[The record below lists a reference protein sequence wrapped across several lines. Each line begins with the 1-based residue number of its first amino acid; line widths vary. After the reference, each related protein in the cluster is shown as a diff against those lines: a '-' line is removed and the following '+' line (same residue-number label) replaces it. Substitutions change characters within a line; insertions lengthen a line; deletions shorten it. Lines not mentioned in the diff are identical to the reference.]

1 MMGDKIAGYEFWRTT
16 LNSAKY
22 VVAPMVDQSELAW
35 RMLSR
40 RYGAQLCYTPMLHAS
55 VFNRDQHYRT
65 EALQSCPE
73 DRPLIVQF
81 CANDPETF
89 LKAALLAENHCDAI
103 DLNLGCPQVIAKRG
117 HYGAFLQDEWELLE
131 KMVKLCHERLKV
143 PITCKV
149 RVFESIDKTVKYAQM
164 LEKAGCQIL
173 TVHGRTKEQKGAK
186 TGLANWKYIK
196 AIRDN
201 VKVPVI
207 SNGNIQYLSDVT
219 RCLEETGV
227 DGVMTAEGNLHNPAL
242 FHGIDPPIWK
252 MAEEYLEL
260 VDKYPCPLSYV
271 RGHLFKLFH
280 HGLVIHSDIRM
291 MVGTGKSLDSLK
303 LAVLGMKERC
313 LKDMEK
319 FQTCPEMFESKL
331 PHPYWICQP
340 YVRPSPEEAEENQKK
355 REATKRPL
363 DLQNI
368 PSDMVGMSKNKIK
381 KRIKNPHKCFDGS
394 KKSHYEK
401 CDSCLNPRGK
411 KCAFGLCK
419 KCCKNKTK
427 VETLDCVG
435 HGIFLKSKIEIKE
448 QCDTKRKELDLLEH
462 RLTAGSTSNEGHQN
476 AQSHFEG
483 HENKTGDS
491 DNFASE
497 DTEKETASA
506 CSSKETAECSTA
518 IT

>member
-1 MMGDKIAGYEFWRTT
+1 MVDKIGGYEFWRTT
-16 LNSAKY
+16 LSAAKY

-40 RYGAQLCYTPMLHAS
+40 RYGAELCYTPMLHSS
-55 VFNRDQHYRT
+55 VFNRDQRYRT

-73 DRPLIVQF
+73 DKPLIVQF

-89 LKAALLAENHCDAI
+89 LKAALLAEDHCDAI

-149 RVFESIDKTVKYAQM
+149 RIFESMEKTIEYAQM

-173 TVHGRTKEQKGAK
+173 TVHGRTKEQKGPK
-186 TGLANWKYIK
+186 TGLADWQYIK
-196 AIRDN
+196 AVRDN
-201 VKVPVI
+201 VKIPVFG
-207 SNGNIQYLSDVT
+207 NGNIQYLSDVKK
-219 RCLEETGV
+219 CLEETGV
-227 DGVMTAEGNLHNPAL
+227 DGIMTAEGNLHNPAL
-242 FHGIDPPIWK
+242 FLGIDPPIWK

-280 HGLVIHSDIRM
+280 HGLVIHEDIRL

-303 LAVLGMKERC
+303 LAVLRMKERC

-319 FQTCPEMFESKL
+319 SKTCPEMFESKL

-340 YVRPSPEEAEENQKK
+340 YVRPSPEEAEENQKR

-368 PSDMVGMSKNKIK
+368 PADMAGMSKNKIK
-381 KRIKNPHKCFDGS
+381 KKIKNPHKSFDGT
-394 KKSHYEK
+394 KKAQYEK

-411 KCAFGLCK
+411 KCAFGRCK
-419 KCCKNKTK
+419 NCCKNKTRT
-427 VETLDCVG
+427 ETLDCVG
-435 HGIFLKSKIEIKE
+435 HGIYLKSKLELKE
-448 QCDTKRKELDLLEH
+448 QCDNKKKELDLLEQ
-462 RLTAGSTSNEGHQN
+462 RLTGGSQVEEGHQN
-476 AQSHFEG
+476 PRG
-483 HENKTGDS
+483 HGQDQEVKAGDNNNATSQDTQKEATVTS
-491 DNFASE
+491 DG
-497 DTEKETASA
+497 TEATDS
-506 CSSKETAECSTA
+506 STA
-518 IT
+518 VT